1 MYFVLLYLSLIS
13 YIPTWSV
20 CCILLF
26 RITPCFV
33 VMAFCVICWLT
44 LFVKIKKCSSALEPD
59 LLAGLHY
66 QLVLA
71 VCKSIS
77 ICTVYVQGNL
87 QLPFWQYMCFKH
99 MYCTCIVQHKQ
110 MSQLSQAVKKEVN
123 RQLHIRYLFI
133 LCVSDFFKYIYQL
146 IFCNIRI
153 LNQQISI
160 SVFALKVLHW
170 LKFCY
175 TELKCG
181 LAQQP
186 PSLLSKLCDLEMNEV
201 KYFANGLQK

>member
-1 MYFVLLYLSLIS
+1 MSVIS

-26 RITPCFV
+26 SVTPCFV

-87 QLPFWQYMCFKH
+87 QLPFWQYMCLK
-99 MYCTCIVQHKQ
+99 QHKH

-123 RQLHIRYLFI
+123 RQLHIRYIFI
-133 LCVSDFFKYIYQL
+133 LCVSNFLSIYISTDILQYQNFKST
-146 IFCNIRI
+146 N
-153 LNQQISI
+153 ISI
-160 SVFALKVLHW
+160 SVCLESPALVEILLHTVKVW
-170 LKFCY
+170 SCSTTSFF
-175 TELKCG
+175 T
-181 LAQQP
+181 
-186 PSLLSKLCDLEMNEV
+186 V
-201 KYFANGLQK
+201 KIMWFRD